1 MGYLHMGPLT
11 GAAWLLLSV
20 HVVWTNG
27 LQEDNISTGKL
38 PARHTT
44 WKKIHTTV
52 LWKAETIETFKSG
65 KIEYTIQMHP
75 PPKKHETYINRTS
88 DLANIGGHLQTTG
101 LNHA

>member
-1 MGYLHMGPLT
+1 MCAEALPRMELMGYLHMGPLT

-44 WKKIHTTV
+44 WKNTYNSIVEGRNHGNIQE
-52 LWKAETIETFKSG
+52 WKK
-65 KIEYTIQMHP
+65 
-75 PPKKHETYINRTS
+75 
-88 DLANIGGHLQTTG
+88 
-101 LNHA
+101 